1 MNNYVI
7 LRVYVVRIFA
17 KINLE
22 GPERP
27 YFFCFNTVKNVIFL
41 FGWSRHYKNLSL

>member
-1 MNNYVI
+1 MNNRVI
-7 LRVYVVRIFA
+7 LRVYMMRIFA

-27 YFFCFNTVKNVIFL
+27 YFFASKPKKQLNPGKE
-41 FGWSRHYKNLSL
+41 